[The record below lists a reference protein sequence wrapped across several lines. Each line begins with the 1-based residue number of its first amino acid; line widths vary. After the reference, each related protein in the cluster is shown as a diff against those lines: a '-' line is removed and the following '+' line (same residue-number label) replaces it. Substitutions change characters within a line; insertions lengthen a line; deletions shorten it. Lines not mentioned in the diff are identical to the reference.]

1 MKERKDFAAPNI
13 GGSSLLVIFAVLCL
27 TLFSLLS
34 LSTVLAEQRLSDAY
48 GQASA
53 RWYAGDLEA
62 QEIYA
67 RLRSGEAVEG
77 VEQIDGQYVYSV
89 TVSEHQTLRVTL
101 ENRNGSW
108 EVISWQTLAHMEE
121 RDNTLPVWQ
130 GQEG

>member
-48 GQASA
+48 GQATA
-53 RWYAGDLEA
+53 RWYAADLEA

-67 RLRSGEAVEG
+67 KLRSGEAVES
-77 VEQIDGQYVYSV
+77 VEQIDGQHIYSV
-89 TVSEHQTLRVTL
+89 TLSEHQTLRVTL

-121 RDNTLPVWQ
+121 TDNALPVWR

>member
-27 TLFSLLS
+27 TVLALLS

-48 GQASA
+48 GQATA
-53 RWYAGDLEA
+53 RWYAADLEA

-67 RLRSGEAVEG
+67 KLRSGEAVES
-77 VEQIDGQYVYSV
+77 VEQIDGQHIYSV
-89 TVSEHQTLRVTL
+89 TLSEHQTLRVTL

-121 RDNTLPVWQ
+121 TDNALPVWR

>member
-1 MKERKDFAAPNI
+1 MKKRKDFAAPNI

-48 GQASA
+48 GQATA
-53 RWYAGDLEA
+53 RWYAADLEA

-121 RDNTLPVWQ
+121 TDNALPVWR

>member
-1 MKERKDFAAPNI
+1 MKKKKDFAAPNI

-27 TLFSLLS
+27 TLFCLLS

-48 GQASA
+48 GQAAA
-53 RWYAGDLEA
+53 RWYAADLEA
-62 QEIYA
+62 QKIYA
-67 RLRSGEAVEG
+67 RLRCGETVEG
-77 VEQIDGQYVYSV
+77 VEQIDGQHTYSV

>member
-1 MKERKDFAAPNI
+1 MKKRNDFAAPNI

-48 GQASA
+48 GQATA
-53 RWYAGDLEA
+53 RWYAADLEA

-67 RLRSGEAVEG
+67 QLRSGEAVEG
-77 VEQIDGQYVYSV
+77 VEQIDGQHVYSV

-121 RDNTLPVWQ
+121 RDNALPVWR

>member
-1 MKERKDFAAPNI
+1 MKKKKDFAAPNI

-27 TLFSLLS
+27 TVLSLLS

-48 GQASA
+48 GQATA
-53 RWYAGDLEA
+53 RWYAADLEA

-67 RLRSGEAVEG
+67 RLRSGEAAEETG
-77 VEQIDGQYVYSV
+77 GEYTYSV

-121 RDNTLPVWQ
+121 TDNALPVWR

>member
-34 LSTVLAEQRLSDAY
+34 LSTVLAERRLSDAY
-48 GQASA
+48 GQAAA
-53 RWYAGDLEA
+53 RWYAADLEA
-62 QEIYA
+62 QKIYA
-67 RLRSGEAVEG
+67 QLRSGEAVED

-121 RDNTLPVWQ
+121 TDNALPVWR

>member
-1 MKERKDFAAPNI
+1 MKKRNDFAAPNI

-34 LSTVLAEQRLSDAY
+34 LSTVLAERRLSDAY
-48 GQASA
+48 GQAAA
-53 RWYAGDLEA
+53 RWYAADLKA
-62 QEIYA
+62 QELYA

-77 VEQIDGQYVYSV
+77 VEQIDGQHVYSV

-121 RDNTLPVWQ
+121 RDNTLPVWR

>member
-1 MKERKDFAAPNI
+1 MKKKTDFAAPNI

-27 TLFSLLS
+27 TLFCLLS
-34 LSTVLAEQRLSDAY
+34 LSTVLAERRLSDAY
-48 GQASA
+48 GQATA
-53 RWYAGDLEA
+53 RWYAADLEA

-77 VEQIDGQYVYSV
+77 VEQIDGQHTYSV
-89 TVSEHQTLRVTL
+89 TVSEHQTLGVTL

-121 RDNTLPVWQ
+121 TDNALPVWR

>member
-1 MKERKDFAAPNI
+1 MKKRKDLAAPNI

-27 TLFSLLS
+27 TVLSLLS

-48 GQASA
+48 GQATA
-53 RWYAGDLEA
+53 RWYAADLEA

-67 RLRSGEAVEG
+67 RLRSGETVEG
-77 VEQIDGQYVYSV
+77 VEQIDGQHVYSV
-89 TVSEHQTLRVTL
+89 TVSEHQTLRVIL

-121 RDNTLPVWQ
+121 RDNALPVWQ